1 MNASRPWLTP
11 AVLLVVAVAAA
22 ASGALAGGAGGA
34 DGSGWLDVAAW
45 AEWSRVRPT
54 LHALFTCHFVHHGA
68 AHAAWNGLALLL
80 TGLVAERAGPSA
92 RRALALA
99 TLLALPLI
107 PLSVAAL
114 APELHTYRGASGL
127 ASAWFVVA
135 LLATW
140 RTRGDGRSR
149 AVVALA
155 LLLFAA
161 KLTGE
166 LAFEVHWFVDDAA
179 AGFTSVPLAHAVGAL
194 AGVVACGCAGAS
206 PVAPGERA
214 PRGGVAQRP
223 ADSRTRRSK
232 TSVRS
237 MRASSVSSTVQ
248 KSGSATPSTTLR
260 PSTVTTSGCFG
271 S

>member
-1 MNASRPWLTP
+1 MNASRPWLT
-11 AVLLVVAVAAA
+11 AAALLVVAIAAA
-22 ASGALAGGAGGA
+22 ASSALAGGAGG
-34 DGSGWLDVAAW
+34 GECSGWRDGAAW
-45 AEWSRVRPT
+45 AEWSRERPS
-54 LHALFTCHFVHHGA
+54 LHALFTCHFLHHGA
-68 AHAAWNGLALLL
+68 VHAMWNGLALLL

-99 TLLALPLI
+99 SLLSLPLI
-107 PLSVAAL
+107 PLAVAAL

-140 RTRGDGRSR
+140 RTRGEGRSR

-166 LAFEVHWFVDDAA
+166 LAFEAHWFVDDAA

-194 AGVVACGCAGAS
+194 AGVLASMAVAVTGARQ
-206 PVAPGERA
+206 RA
-214 PRGGVAQRP
+214 

>member
-1 MNASRPWLTP
+1 MNASRPWLTA
-11 AVLLVVAVAAA
+11 AVLLVVASAAA
-22 ASGALAGGAGGA
+22 ASSALAGGTGGVEGA
-34 DGSGWLDVAAW
+34 RWHDGAAW
-45 AEWSRVRPT
+45 AEWSREQPT
-54 LHALFTCHFVHHGA
+54 LLSLFTCHFVHHGA

-80 TGLVAERAGPSA
+80 TGLVAERAAPTA
-92 RRALALA
+92 RRALLLA

-107 PLSVAAL
+107 PLAVAAL

-140 RTRGDGRSR
+140 RARSDRRSR

-166 LAFEVHWFVDDAA
+166 LAFDARWFVDDTA

-194 AGVVACGCAGAS
+194 AGLLAS
-206 PVAPGERA
+206 LALAVTGVRQRA
-214 PRGGVAQRP
+214 
-223 ADSRTRRSK
+223 ADNRTRRSK

>member
-1 MNASRPWLTP
+1 MNASRPWFTG
-11 AVLLVVAVAAA
+11 AVLLVVAIAAA
-22 ASGALAGGAGGA
+22 ASGALGGGAGGA
-34 DGSGWLDVAAW
+34 DGLGWREGAAW
-45 AEWSRVRPT
+45 AEWSRERPS
-54 LHALFTCHFVHHGA
+54 LPALFTCHFLHHGA
-68 AHAAWNGLALLL
+68 AHAAWNALALQL
-80 TGLVAERAGPSA
+80 TGLVAERAGPAA
-92 RRALALA
+92 RRSLALA

-107 PLSVAAL
+107 PLAVAAL
-114 APELHTYRGASGL
+114 APELHSYRGASGV

-140 RTRGDGRSR
+140 RARCDGRSR

-155 LLLFAA
+155 LLLFAT
-161 KLTGE
+161 KLTAE
-166 LAFEVHWFVDDAA
+166 LAFDARWFVDDAA

-194 AGVVACGCAGAS
+194 AGVLAYGCASAS
-206 PVAPGERA
+206 SAGRGERVPNRDA
-214 PRGGVAQRP
+214 AQRP
-223 ADSRTRRSK
+223 AESRTRRSK